1 MALALSLDTILW
13 IAGSVAEAAVIAL
26 LLYRRFWRTFPVF
39 LLYVIV
45 SLVESI
51 AAYVILHRYASAYV
65 TGYIVEMIL
74 DSVLMF
80 GVLVELGWS
89 VLRPLHASLPRS
101 TLLAVACLILILGS
115 LIWFAAGVPV
125 TANLPHAKG
134 VLEHLQQTSSIL
146 SVLVFLG
153 LAGGSQL
160 LSIGWRD
167 RELQIATGFGFYS
180 FISLVVAALLAH
192 QTTWAQYRNLTR
204 FMVASSLCSMVYW
217 VVCFSRKEAERRE
230 FTPQMRSFLLA
241 VAGAAHT
248 TRIALEDSGKANVRK
263 HDER

>member
-13 IAGSVAEAAVIAL
+13 IAGSAGEAAVIAL

-39 LLYVIV
+39 LLYSIV

-51 AAYVILHRYASAYV
+51 AAYVILHRYSSAYV
-65 TGYIVEMIL
+65 TSYIVEIIL

-89 VLRPLHASLPRS
+89 VLRPLRASLPRS
-101 TLLAVACLILILGS
+101 ALLAVAS
-115 LIWFAAGVPV
+115 LIMALGAVIWFVAGVSV

-134 VLEHLQQTSSIL
+134 VLEHLQQTFSIL
-146 SVLVFLG
+146 SVLIFLG

-167 RELQIATGFGFYS
+167 RELQIASGLGLYS
-180 FISLVVAALLAH
+180 FVSLVVAALHAH
-192 QTTWAQYRNLTR
+192 QTTWAQYRNLNR
-204 FMVASSLCSMVYW
+204 FVVASSLCTLLYW
-217 VVCFSRKEAERRE
+217 VVSFSRKEAERRE

-248 TRIALEDSGKANVRK
+248 TRIALEDSGKADVRK